1 MAIDD
6 KETTVHD
13 LDRTTTNDVDDLKVS
28 DVHQEDVAIARLTDE
43 DLFRLSKESFKFRS
57 RAGLRIMLIMFVQGC
72 NQAGYGVDWQV
83 ITGINNYPSWHTYFN
98 FGTSGSTYG
107 TLNALM
113 NVGTMCGAPFLTFSD
128 HIGRRGINFTGNA
141 FVILAAILQGC
152 ATNMP
157 MFMVGRFIL
166 GFGSAIMS
174 SPQYMAEVSP
184 AHYRGRLVGLFGA
197 CFQVGSLAM
206 TAGLIGFTKMQDDNN
221 LAWRIPLLLEA
232 LFPAI
237 VCLTIYFWTPESPRF
252 YVLKGKIAQARRVVA
267 RYQTNSDDEHSELVN
282 AVIAQIEDS
291 IEQDRVINRQ
301 WWNFFVF
308 FTKPVRYRLL
318 VLVLYSIFQQWNG
331 GGIITTYLVP
341 ALDTV
346 GITNKTSIA
355 GINFGLTAIYCVFT
369 VAGSFLIDMVN
380 RRTLIFAG
388 LISFVVLQTAA
399 TITGWRYSVD
409 PTTAA
414 AALTLLWIFSFQICS
429 ATLIATMHNLYP
441 VECLS
446 LVLRAKGMG
455 FFSLIQGI
463 AGTVQNYGISLGIG
477 PLGYKIWAVYVGYN
491 LLQLVLSYFV
501 FPETANLSL
510 EEIDAVFET
519 KGVNPVPMSLNIQKA
534 KKETQR
540 LNAERDENII

>member
-1 MAIDD
+1 MGTDD

-13 LDRTTTNDVDDLKVS
+13 LGRTTTNDVDDLKVS
-28 DVHQEDVAIARLTDE
+28 DAHVEEVAIARLTDE
-43 DLFRLSKESFKFRS
+43 DLYKLSRESFKFRS

-83 ITGINNYPSWHTYFN
+83 ISGINNMSSWHAYFN

-113 NVGTMCGAPFLTFSD
+113 NIGTMCGAPFLTFSD

-141 FVILAAILQGC
+141 IVIVAAILQGC

-157 MFMVGRFIL
+157 TFMAGRFIL

-197 CFQVGSLAM
+197 CFQIGSLGM
-206 TAGLIGFTKMQDDNN
+206 TAGFIGFSKMEKSN
-221 LAWRIPLLLEA
+221 LAWRIPVLLEA

-237 VCLTIYFWTPESPRF
+237 VCLTIYFLTPESPR
-252 YVLKGKIAQARRVVA
+252 YLVMKGKIAQARRVIA
-267 RYQTNSDDEHSELVN
+267 RYQTNSDDENSELVN
-282 AVIAQIEDS
+282 AVIVQIEDS
-291 IEQDRVINRQ
+291 LEQDRVVNRQ
-301 WWNFFVF
+301 WWNFLVF

-318 VLVLYSIFQQWNG
+318 ILVLYSVFQQWNG

-341 ALDTV
+341 ALETV
-346 GITNKTSIA
+346 GITNPTDIA
-355 GINFGLTAIYCVFT
+355 GINFGLTGVYCVFT
-369 VAGSFLIDMVN
+369 VAGAFLVDIVS
-380 RRTLIFAG
+380 RRNLIFAG
-388 LISFVVLQTAA
+388 LISFIILQTAA

-446 LVLRAKGMG
+446 LVLRAKGLG

-491 LLQLVLSYFV
+491 LLQLVMSYFV
-501 FPETANLSL
+501 FPETSGLSL

-519 KGVNPVPMSLNIQKA
+519 DGVNPVPMSLNIQKA
-534 KKETQR
+534 KKESER
-540 LNAERDENII
+540 LNAERDATLA

>member
-1 MAIDD
+1 MGTDD

-13 LDRTTTNDVDDLKVS
+13 LGRTTTTDVDDLKVS
-28 DVHQEDVAIARLTDE
+28 DAHVEEVAIARLTDD
-43 DLFRLSKESFKFRS
+43 DLYKLSRESFKFRS

-72 NQAGYGVDWQV
+72 NQAGYEVDWQV
-83 ITGINNYPSWHTYFN
+83 ITGINNMSSWHAYFN
-98 FGTSGSTYG
+98 FESSGSTYG

-113 NVGTMCGAPFLTFSD
+113 NIGTMCGAPFLTFSD

-141 FVILAAILQGC
+141 FVIVAAILQGC

-157 MFMVGRFIL
+157 TFMAGRFIL

-197 CFQVGSLAM
+197 CFQVGSLGM
-206 TAGLIGFTKMQDDNN
+206 TAGFIGFSKMQTSN
-221 LAWRIPLLLEA
+221 LAWRIPVLLEA

-237 VCLTIYFWTPESPRF
+237 VCLTIYFLTPESPRF
-252 YVLKGKIAQARRVVA
+252 L
-267 RYQTNSDDEHSELVN
+267 TNSDDENSELVN
-282 AVIAQIEDS
+282 AVIVQIEDS
-291 IEQDRVINRQ
+291 LEQDRVVNRQ
-301 WWNFFVF
+301 WWNFLVF

-318 VLVLYSIFQQWNG
+318 ILVLYSVFQQWNG

-341 ALDTV
+341 ALKTV
-346 GITNKTSIA
+346 GITNATDIA
-355 GINFGLTAIYCVFT
+355 GVNFGLTGVYCVFT
-369 VAGSFLIDMVN
+369 VAGSFLVDMVN

-388 LISFVVLQTAA
+388 LISFIVLQIAA
-399 TITGWRYSVD
+399 TITGWRYPVD

-446 LVLRAKGMG
+446 LVRAKGLG

-477 PLGYKIWAVYVGYN
+477 PLGYKIRA
-491 LLQLVLSYFV
+491 
-501 FPETANLSL
+501 TAGLSL
-510 EEIDAVFET
+510 EEIDVVFET
-519 KGVNPVPMSLNIQKA
+519 DGVNPVPMSLNIQKA
-534 KKETQR
+534 KKESQR
-540 LNAERDENII
+540 LNAERDASVA